1 MENLLRWV
9 LAGVAPIAMM
19 AWMTVGANASA
30 WGQQLIAHTPS
41 AYTHCTS
48 GNNDSGQHVNH
59 CFSTPGLDTAESGWW
74 WQYGIDE
81 SWFDSGGSWMTNT
94 SDWIPPN
101 PFSDWYTVN
110 GP

>member
-1 MENLLRWV
+1 M
-9 LAGVAPIAMM
+9 
-19 AWMTVGANASA
+19 
-30 WGQQLIAHTPS
+30 
-41 AYTHCTS
+41 
-48 GNNDSGQHVNH
+48 NH